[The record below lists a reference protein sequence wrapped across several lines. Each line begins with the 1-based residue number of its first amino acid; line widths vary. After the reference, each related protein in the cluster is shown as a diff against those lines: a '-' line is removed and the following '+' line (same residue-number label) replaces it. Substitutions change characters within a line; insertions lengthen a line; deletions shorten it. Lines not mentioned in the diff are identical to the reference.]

1 MKPDKIIN
9 IGIVAHVD
17 AGKTTLTEQLL
28 YASGVLR
35 KVGRVDDGTAQ
46 TDWLSVERE
55 RGISVRASSV
65 SFTKDN
71 VQINLIDTPGHVDF
85 TGEVERSLSIL
96 DCAILVISAVE
107 GIQAQTELLF
117 HALRQTGTP
126 TILLLNKIDRVGSD
140 VAGLLGELKTQF
152 SPAILPFNVPVGE
165 GGRDCAVCP
174 HSLGDKD
181 FREQCVLALAETDE
195 AWLGRY
201 LAGEELAPAALE
213 DGLNAAIHQGRLF
226 PALCASAAQGVGV
239 EELLAFLTTHLEG
252 SGGRAEDPLSAVVYK
267 VEHDRAMGK
276 VAHVRMFG
284 GTIRNRDSLYVP
296 AVDAQQKV
304 TQIRRFFGGRGTDI
318 GEVSAGELAAL
329 YGLTG
334 LRVGDVLGERG
345 SRHQA
350 KLVVPLLK
358 VQVLPGEGGDIAA
371 LLAALR
377 ELAEEDPLLEMEY
390 FPDEREIQIRITG
403 AIQLEVL
410 TTLLRERYGL
420 AVGFSAPSVIYKETP
435 ATTGEGYEAYTMPKP
450 CWAIVRLLIEP
461 GEPGSGLAFSSVVA
475 HDDIY
480 PRYQHHILTSLQE
493 TLKQGNHG
501 WEVTDLKVT
510 LIGGGHHLIH
520 THPMDF
526 FVATPMAVLNGLA
539 NTGTTLLEPMVT
551 LRISAQE
558 DLLGKVLG
566 DVVGMRGSFDSPV
579 IRNGSFTLEAKL
591 PLATSLEYPVRLGM
605 LSSGRALVS
614 QSFAGYQPC
623 PLELGQTTP
632 RRGVDPRDRAKWILY
647 KRSALS
653 G

>member
-1 MKPDKIIN
+1 MKTDKIIN

-17 AGKTTLTEQLL
+17 AGKTTLTERLL
-28 YASGVLR
+28 FASGVLR

-65 SFTKDN
+65 SFTKGN

-85 TGEVERSLSIL
+85 AGEVERSLSIL

-140 VAGLLGELKTQF
+140 VVALIAELKAQF
-152 SPAILPFNVPVGE
+152 SPAILPFNLPVGE
-165 GGRDCAVCP
+165 GGRDCAVRS
-174 HSLGDKD
+174 HLLGDKD
-181 FREQCVLALAETDE
+181 FREQCVLALAETEE

-201 LAGEELAPAALE
+201 LAGEELSPAELE
-213 DGLNAAIHQGRLF
+213 TGLSAAIHRGQLF

-252 SGGRAEDPLSAVVYK
+252 SQGRAEDPLSAIVYK
-267 VEHDRAMGK
+267 VEHDRTMGK

-296 AVDAQQKV
+296 AVDAHQKV
-304 TQIRRFFGGRGTDI
+304 TQIRRFFGSRGTDI

-345 SRHQA
+345 NWHGA

-358 VQVLPGEGGDIAA
+358 VQVLPGEGADTTA
-371 LLAALR
+371 LLTALR
-377 ELAEEDPLLEMEY
+377 ELTEEDPLLEMEY

-420 AVGFSAPSVIYKETP
+420 AAGFSAPSVIYKETP

-480 PRYQHHILTSLQE
+480 PRYQHHIRTSLEE

-551 LRISAQE
+551 LRMSAQE

-566 DVVGMRGSFDSPV
+566 DVVQMRGSFDSPV
-579 IRNGSFTLEAKL
+579 IRNGSFTLEANL

-605 LSSGRALVS
+605 LSSGRAVVS
-614 QSFAGYQPC
+614 QSFAGYHPC
-623 PLELGQTTP
+623 PLELGQVTP